1 MEVENIKGFSK
12 CKTQQI
18 SKRLQEYEI
27 DFFEAIEGVRGAQNG
42 HW

>member
-1 MEVENIKGFSK
+1 LEVENRKGFSK

-27 DFFEAIEGVRGAQNG
+27 DFFEAIGVRGAQNG